1 MFNSEEG
8 GGVDKQTYDS
18 WSRVLAFL
26 LKLVGVLGILF
37 VPIFWAFTGR
47 IELAFL
53 PFFGTLAGVG
63 QGLDVLKE
71 ISQGR
76 ANAYNGPRGRDRLE
90 EQSANDS

>member
-1 MFNSEEG
+1 LRKG
-8 GGVDKQTYDS
+8 GGLNKQTYES

-26 LKLVGVLGILF
+26 LKLIGVLGILF
-37 VPIFWAFTGR
+37 VPIFWAFTSR

-76 ANAYNGPRGRDRLE
+76 LDNGPRMKGAQFE
-90 EQSANDS
+90 EQPENGT

>member
-1 MFNSEEG
+1 M
-8 GGVDKQTYDS
+8 DKQTYES

-26 LKLVGVLGILF
+26 LKLVGIIGILF

-76 ANAYNGPRGRDRLE
+76 PDYGPRKKGAQFE
-90 EQSANDS
+90 EQPENGT